1 MALFGIGF
9 RPFFL
14 LAGVHGALA
23 VPLSLADYLGYGGD
37 FTWWPAGL
45 WHMHEMVYGY
55 GMAVIA
61 GFLLTAVPGWRKTT
75 PVRGAPLAVLAAV
88 WLAGRLVMGLGAWL
102 PPLLIAVVDL
112 AFIPALVV
120 VGIPGLLALR
130 DKRNGIFLV
139 ILGLFLA
146 ANGMLHFDIAGDMA
160 VTLVVDLL
168 ALLVCVLGGRIVPSF
183 TRNALAA
190 KGLDNLVQ
198 TPSLA
203 QGLAVGSVV
212 VAVVLSDL
220 AAAQWEHLTALAAGL
235 ALAAAV
241 ANGWRMAGWGARHT
255 LDSPIVWSLHLGY
268 GWLVAGL
275 ALKGLGGLDLIDSAA
290 SVHGLTIGMVGTMTL
305 AVMSRAA
312 LGHTGRPLVASPLT
326 VAAYVLVS
334 VAALARLAAA
344 VPEVTVT
351 ALVTAA
357 VAWTAALTAF
367 VVVYAPILFAPR
379 PDGRPG

>member
-14 LAGVHGALA
+14 LAGVYGGLA
-23 VPLSLADYLGYGGD
+23 VPLSLAAYLGYGGD
-37 FTWWPAGL
+37 FTSWPVSQ

-55 GMAVIA
+55 AMAVIA
-61 GFLLTAVPGWRKTT
+61 GFLLTAVPGWRKTM
-75 PVRGAPLAVLAAV
+75 PVSGARLALLAVI
-88 WLAGRLVMGLGAWL
+88 WLAGRLVMGLSAWL
-102 PPLLIAVVDL
+102 LPLLVAAVDL
-112 AFIPALVV
+112 AFIPALVAM
-120 VGIPGLLALR
+120 GIPGLLALR

-146 ANGMLHFDIAGDMA
+146 ANGMLHFDIAGNMA

-168 ALLVCVLGGRIVPSF
+168 ALLVCILGGHIVPSF

-198 TPSLA
+198 TSNLA
-203 QGLAVGSVV
+203 DRLAIGSVA
-212 VAVVLSDL
+212 AVVLSDL
-220 AAAQWEHLTALAAGL
+220 AAAHWEQMAMMAAGL
-235 ALAAAV
+235 VLAAAV
-241 ANGWRMAGWGARHT
+241 VNGWRMAGWGARHI
-255 LDSPIVWSLHLGY
+255 LDNPIVWSLHLGY
-268 GWLVAGL
+268 GWLAAGL
-275 ALKGLGGLDLIDSAA
+275 ALKGLGGLGLVDGAA
-290 SVHGLTIGMVGTMTL
+290 SLHGLTIGMVGTMTL

-334 VAALARLAAA
+334 VAVLCRFAAA
-344 VPEVTVT
+344 VPALTVP
-351 ALVTAA
+351 ALITAA
-357 VAWTAALTAF
+357 VAWTAAFTAF
-367 VVVYAPILFAPR
+367 VVVFAPILFTPR

>member
-1 MALFGIGF
+1 MALLSIGF

-23 VPLSLADYLGYGGD
+23 VPLFLADYLGYGGD

-61 GFLLTAVPGWRKTT
+61 GFLLTAVPGWRKTM
-75 PVRGAPLAVLAAV
+75 PVSGAPLALLAV
-88 WLAGRLVMGLGAWL
+88 IWLAGRLVMGLGAWL
-102 PPLLIAVVDL
+102 PAALVAVVDL

-120 VGIPGLLALR
+120 IGIPGLLALR
-130 DKRNGIFLV
+130 DKRNGVFLV

-146 ANGMLHFDIAGDMA
+146 ANGMIHFDLAGGIA

-190 KGLDNLVQ
+190 KGLDNAVQ
-198 TPSLA
+198 TLNFA
-203 QGLAVGSVV
+203 HVLAVGSV
-212 VAVVLSDL
+212 VAVVLSDV
-220 AAAQWEHLTALAAGL
+220 AAVQWDQMAPLAAGL

-241 ANGWRMAGWGARHT
+241 ANGWRMAGWGTRHT

-334 VAALARLAAA
+334 VAAVARLCAAA
-344 VPEVTVT
+344 VPDFTVT
-351 ALVTAA
+351 ALVVAA

-367 VVVYAPILFAPR
+367 VVVYAPILFGPR